1 MVIKVAR
8 HLHDLTQ
15 KAGTGKIHIVLFGVA
30 PSSRGLGLSPFKA
43 ATGVRIPVGLPKS
56 NEVLVQKDSAHVSG
70 VFYLEYSIC
79 FALSATLHKAPL
91 EIM

>member
-1 MVIKVAR
+1 MK
-8 HLHDLTQ
+8 
-15 KAGTGKIHIVLFGVA
+15 
-30 PSSRGLGLSPFKA
+30 SS
-43 ATGVRIPVGLPKS
+43 
-56 NEVLVQKDSAHVSG
+56 VQKDSAHVSG